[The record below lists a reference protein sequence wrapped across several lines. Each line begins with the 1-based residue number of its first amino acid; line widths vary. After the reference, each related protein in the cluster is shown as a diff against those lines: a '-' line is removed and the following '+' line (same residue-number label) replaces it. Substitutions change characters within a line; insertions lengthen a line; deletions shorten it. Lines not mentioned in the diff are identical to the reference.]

1 MKWLVT
7 FLTLVA
13 FAAVPTLAQ
22 AKPTPSD
29 SNQYSDIPYLSH
41 GVGVDESDFGGTI
54 VQNRVR
60 EIPYLSHGVG
70 VDEKAFVVSDSTGVA
85 ADDRALPRSLTP
97 ESFLAAD
104 DRALSRSSTPESF
117 VVSDRTGV
125 AADDRAVSRANPEP
139 TPIVVTK
146 TDGWSVDFG
155 NSAFTALALMIGL
168 LAGGTVALMWGRRG
182 RLTPA

>member
-7 FLTLVA
+7 LLTLVA

-22 AKPTPSD
+22 AKPTPSNT
-29 SNQYSDIPYLSH
+29 NQYSDIPYLSH
-41 GVGVDESDFGGTI
+41 GVGVDESDFGGAI
-54 VQNRVR
+54 VQARTR

-70 VDEKAFVVSDSTGVA
+70 VDEKTFVVSDQTGVA
-85 ADDRALPRSLTP
+85 ADDRALPRS
-97 ESFLAAD
+97 
-104 DRALSRSSTPESF
+104 STPESF
-117 VVSDRTGV
+117 VVSDGTGV
-125 AADDRAVSRANPEP
+125 AVDDRALSRSTPEP
-139 TPIVVTK
+139 TPIVLTK
-146 TDGWSVDFG
+146 SDGWSVDLG

>member
-7 FLTLVA
+7 LLTLVA

-22 AKPTPSD
+22 AKPTPSV

-41 GVGVDESDFGGTI
+41 GVGVDETNFGGSASSSAY
-54 VQNRVR
+54 QYRLGAE

-70 VDEKAFVVSDSTGVA
+70 VDQESLGATVAASKVVSP
-85 ADDRALPRSLTP
+85 DDRALPV
-97 ESFLAAD
+97 
-104 DRALSRSSTPESF
+104 STPK
-117 VVSDRTGV
+117 
-125 AADDRAVSRANPEP
+125 P
-139 TPIVVTK
+139 TPIVLTK
-146 TDGWSVDFG
+146 SDGWSVDFVNPG
-155 NSAFTALALMIGL
+155 FAALALMIGL

>member
-7 FLTLVA
+7 LLTLVA

-29 SNQYSDIPYLSH
+29 TNYSDIPYLSH
-41 GVGVDESDFGGTI
+41 GVGVDEANFGGSATSSEY
-54 VQNRVR
+54 QYRLGAG

-70 VDEKAFVVSDSTGVA
+70 VDEESLGASVAASKVVSP
-85 ADDRALPRSLTP
+85 DDRALPRSTP
-97 ESFLAAD
+97 EQ
-104 DRALSRSSTPESF
+104 
-117 VVSDRTGV
+117 
-125 AADDRAVSRANPEP
+125 

-146 TDGWSVDFG
+146 DSGWSIDFVNPG
-155 NSAFTALALMIGL
+155 FAAIALVLGL
-168 LAGGTVALMWGRRG
+168 LAGGTAAAMWSRRG

>member
-7 FLTLVA
+7 LLTFVA

-29 SNQYSDIPYLSH
+29 SNYSEIPYLSH
-41 GVGVDESDFGGTI
+41 GVGVDEANFGGSASTSEY
-54 VQNRVR
+54 QYRLGAG

-70 VDEKAFVVSDSTGVA
+70 VDEKSLGASVA
-85 ADDRALPRSLTP
+85 ASKSTLSPDDRAISK
-97 ESFLAAD
+97 
-104 DRALSRSSTPESF
+104 STP
-117 VVSDRTGV
+117 V
-125 AADDRAVSRANPEP
+125 P
-139 TPIVVTK
+139 TSIVVTK
-146 TDGWSVDFG
+146 SDGWSVDFVNPG
-155 NSAFTALALMIGL
+155 FGALALMIGL

>member
-7 FLTLVA
+7 LLTLVA

-41 GVGVDESDFGGTI
+41 GVGVDESSFGGTA
-54 VQNRVR
+54 VQERAR

-70 VDEKAFVVSDSTGVA
+70 VDEQSLGLSVS
-85 ADDRALPRSLTP
+85 
-97 ESFLAAD
+97 
-104 DRALSRSSTPESF
+104 
-117 VVSDRTGV
+117 SDRTGV
-125 AADDRAVSRANPEP
+125 AVDDRAVPRSTPQT
-139 TPIVVTK
+139 TPIVLTK
-146 TDGWSVDFG
+146 DSGWNIDFVNPG
-155 NSAFTALALMIGL
+155 FALIALMLGL
-168 LAGGTVALMWGRRG
+168 LAGGTAAAMWSRRG